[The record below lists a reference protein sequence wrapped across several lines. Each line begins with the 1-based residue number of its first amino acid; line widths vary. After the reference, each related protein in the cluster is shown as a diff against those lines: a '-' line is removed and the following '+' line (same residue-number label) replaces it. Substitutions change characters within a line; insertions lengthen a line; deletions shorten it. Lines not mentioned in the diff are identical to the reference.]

1 MAHKDFYQT
10 NLMGNIQGSNFPK
23 GWFFENK
30 NSDLKAQW
38 GDVMIMIHKLNF
50 FNAKKG
56 DGFLSFLIM
65 PFAFMV

>member
-30 NSDLKAQW
+30 NSDLKAQ
-38 GDVMIMIHKLNF
+38 
-50 FNAKKG
+50 
-56 DGFLSFLIM
+56 
-65 PFAFMV
+65 